1 MVRTIEMKA
10 GDTILSLFKK
20 LKNPGDKIHVKDE
33 KRLRWRSIGQ
43 EATRE
48 NKYARMLNEISKH
61 EVKYSVSIAEKE
73 GYTTIRYID
82 NVKVEAV

>member
-43 EATRE
+43 EATRQ
-48 NKYARMLNEISKH
+48 
-61 EVKYSVSIAEKE
+61 
-73 GYTTIRYID
+73 T
-82 NVKVEAV
+82 